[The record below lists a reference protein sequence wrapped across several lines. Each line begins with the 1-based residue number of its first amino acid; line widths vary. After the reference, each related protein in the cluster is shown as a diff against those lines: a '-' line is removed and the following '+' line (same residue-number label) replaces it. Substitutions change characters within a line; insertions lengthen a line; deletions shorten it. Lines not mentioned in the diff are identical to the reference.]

1 MGRKPPVFVAL
12 AAALTAW
19 AWHAGPS
26 AAAEQ
31 DQAAPSSVFGTYQY
45 VGGKAQID
53 EMNRR
58 IEEGVEELNVFI
70 RGIAER
76 RLRDANRPTEKL
88 TITSANEKLSV
99 ARSGKPEMTAPK
111 NGTAVD
117 WKNPENGNELKV
129 SHLLEQGVLRQR
141 IEGDRGR
148 SVNRFV
154 LDEDGKRLL
163 VKTQIQVDLLDAP
176 IRYETTYRRV
186 SPSIQ

>member
-1 MGRKPPVFVAL
+1 
-12 AAALTAW
+12 
-19 AWHAGPS
+19 
-26 AAAEQ
+26 
-31 DQAAPSSVFGTYQY
+31 
-45 VGGKAQID
+45 
-53 EMNRR
+53 MNRR

-154 LDEDGKRLL
+154 LRQPHPGWRPLRCRSL
-163 VKTQIQVDLLDAP
+163 AGAA
-176 IRYETTYRRV
+176 RRA
-186 SPSIQ
+186 I